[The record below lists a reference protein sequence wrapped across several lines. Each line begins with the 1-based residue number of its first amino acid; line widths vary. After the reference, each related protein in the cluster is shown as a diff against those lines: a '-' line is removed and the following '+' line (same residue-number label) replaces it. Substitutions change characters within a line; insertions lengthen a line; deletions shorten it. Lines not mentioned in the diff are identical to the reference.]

1 MLRIAICC
9 GGGFSSSALAAHLD
23 KEVQDKNLGNRAK
36 FIFIPI
42 GHLVERQDEVDIAMV
57 CPHMEW
63 KVREDS
69 KKGLYHIPVT
79 IIPPRLYGLMP
90 ADDFMD
96 DAEDLMELWKN
107 GGKNMMHFPDEP
119 RPLAAQRT
127 VSHRRKLKGESAF
140 GKK

>member
-9 GGGFSSSALAAHLD
+9 GGGFSSSALAAHLEQ
-23 KEVQDKNLGNRAK
+23 EVKAKNLSERAS

-42 GHLVERQDEVDIAMV
+42 SKLVARQGEVDVAMV

-63 KVREDS
+63 KVRDDS
-69 KKGLYHIPVT
+69 KKGLYNIPVT

-96 DAEDLMELWKN
+96 DAEDIVELWNK
-107 GGKNMMHFPDEP
+107 GGKNMMTFDDEP
-119 RPLAAQRT
+119 RPLAVKRT
-127 VSHRRKLKGESAF
+127 VSHRRWLKGESAF
-140 GKK
+140 NQ

>member
-9 GGGFSSSALAAHLD
+9 GGGFSSSALAAHLEQ
-23 KEVQDKNLGNRAK
+23 EVKAKNLSDRAS

-42 GHLVERQDEVDIAMV
+42 SKLVARQGEVDVAMV

-63 KVREDS
+63 KVRDDS
-69 KKGLYHIPVT
+69 EKGLYNIPVT

-96 DAEDLMELWKN
+96 DAEDIVELWNK
-107 GGKNMMHFPDEP
+107 GGKNMMTFDDEP
-119 RPLAAQRT
+119 RPLAVKRT
-127 VSHRRKLKGESAF
+127 VSHRRWLKGESAF
-140 GKK
+140 NQ